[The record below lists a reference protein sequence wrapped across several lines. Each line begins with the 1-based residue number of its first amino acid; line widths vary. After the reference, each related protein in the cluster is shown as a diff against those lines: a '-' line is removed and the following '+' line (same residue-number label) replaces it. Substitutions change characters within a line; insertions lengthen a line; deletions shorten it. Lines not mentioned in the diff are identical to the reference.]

1 MVTVRDGTVMTT
13 IIDRNNSKKYI
24 DLYKKDKLEVMYI
37 TLGEG
42 TARGDIL
49 DYLGL
54 EASEKMVIFNFVQ
67 QHDWMLTKKDL
78 QRKLQIDAPGEGIA
92 FLVPLS
98 SIGGK
103 RTLQF
108 LLDRQELPES
118 EESTLKDTTYEL
130 IVAIADQENLEMVMD
145 AARGAGAYGG
155 TVIHAKGTGMEYA
168 EKYLGVTIAA
178 EKAMIF
184 IVTKKDQKNSIMK
197 AIMEQAGMQTPAKTI
212 VFSLPVT
219 DTAGLRLV
227 DLDEENE

>member
-1 MVTVRDGTVMTT
+1 MSDVYIMTT
-13 IIDRNNSKKYI
+13 IIDRKNSKKYI

-67 QHDWMLTKKDL
+67 QHDWMQTKKNL

-130 IVAIADQENLEMVMD
+130 IVAIADQGNLEMVMD

>member
-1 MVTVRDGTVMTT
+1 MSDVYIMTT
-13 IIDRNNSKKYI
+13 IIDRKNSKKYI

-67 QHDWMLTKKDL
+67 QHDWMLTKKNL

-118 EESTLKDTTYEL
+118 EESTLK
-130 IVAIADQENLEMVMD
+130 
-145 AARGAGAYGG
+145 
-155 TVIHAKGTGMEYA
+155 
-168 EKYLGVTIAA
+168 
-178 EKAMIF
+178 
-184 IVTKKDQKNSIMK
+184 
-197 AIMEQAGMQTPAKTI
+197 
-212 VFSLPVT
+212 
-219 DTAGLRLV
+219 
-227 DLDEENE
+227 

>member
-1 MVTVRDGTVMTT
+1 MSDVYIMTT
-13 IIDRNNSKKYI
+13 IIDRKNSKKYI

-145 AARGAGAYGG
+145 AARGAGAWNGDSCEGNRHGICGKVSGCDNCRRKGHDLYCNQKGSEEQHYEGDYGAG
-155 TVIHAKGTGMEYA
+155 RNADSCKDDC
-168 EKYLGVTIAA
+168 
-178 EKAMIF
+178 IF
-184 IVTKKDQKNSIMK
+184 ASGYRYSRS
-197 AIMEQAGMQTPAKTI
+197 A
-212 VFSLPVT
+212 SC
-219 DTAGLRLV
+219 
-227 DLDEENE
+227 

>member
-1 MVTVRDGTVMTT
+1 MSDVYIMTT
-13 IIDRNNSKKYI
+13 IIDRKNSKKYL

-67 QHDWMLTKKDL
+67 QHDWMLTKKNL

-130 IVAIADQENLEMVMD
+130 IIAIADQGNLEMVMD

>member
-1 MVTVRDGTVMTT
+1 MSDVYIMTT
-13 IIDRNNSKKYI
+13 IIDRKNSKKYI

-37 TLGEG
+37 TLGE
-42 TARGDIL
+42 
-49 DYLGL
+49 
-54 EASEKMVIFNFVQ
+54 
-67 QHDWMLTKKDL
+67 
-78 QRKLQIDAPGEGIA
+78 A

>member
-1 MVTVRDGTVMTT
+1 MSDIYIMTT
-13 IIDRNNSKKYI
+13 IIDRKNSKKYI

-67 QHDWMLTKKDL
+67 QRDWMLTKKDL

-130 IVAIADQENLEMVMD
+130 IVAIADQGNLEMVMD

>member
-1 MVTVRDGTVMTT
+1 MSDVYIMTT
-13 IIDRNNSKKYI
+13 IIDRKNSKKYI

-67 QHDWMLTKKDL
+67 QRDWMLTKKDL

-98 SIGGK
+98 SIGGQ

-130 IVAIADQENLEMVMD
+130 IVASADQGNLEMVMD

>member
-1 MVTVRDGTVMTT
+1 MSDVYIMTT
-13 IIDRNNSKKYI
+13 IIDRKNSKKYI

-67 QHDWMLTKKDL
+67 QRDWMLTKKDL

-178 EKAMIF
+178 DKAMIF

>member
-1 MVTVRDGTVMTT
+1 MSDICLMTT
-13 IIDRNNSKKYI
+13 IVDRNNSKKYF
-24 DLYKKDKLEVMYI
+24 DFYKQEELHVMYV
-37 TLGEG
+37 TMGQG

-54 EASEKMVIFNFVQ
+54 EASEKMVAFHFLELENWKIV
-67 QHDWMLTKKDL
+67 KRDL
-78 QRKLQIDAPGEGIA
+78 QKKLQIDAPGEGIA

-108 LLDRQELPES
+108 LLEKKELPER
-118 EESTLKDTTYEL
+118 EESSLKDTTYEL
-130 IVAIADQENLEMVMD
+130 IIAIADQGNLELVMD

-178 EKAMIF
+178 EKEMIF
-184 IVTKKDQKNSIMK
+184 IVTKKEQKNGIMK
-197 AIMEQAGMQTPAKTI
+197 AIMEQAGMDSAAKTV

-219 DTAGLRLV
+219 DTAGLRLI
-227 DLDEENE
+227 DIEE

>member
-1 MVTVRDGTVMTT
+1 MSDVYIMTT
-13 IIDRNNSKKYI
+13 IIDRKNSKKYI

-42 TARGDIL
+42 TERGDIL

>member
-1 MVTVRDGTVMTT
+1 MSDVYIMTT
-13 IIDRNNSKKYI
+13 IIDRKNSKKYL

-67 QHDWMLTKKDL
+67 QHDWMLTKKNL

-130 IVAIADQENLEMVMD
+130 IIAIADQGNLEMVMD

-197 AIMEQAGMQTPAKTI
+197 AIMEQAGMQSPAKTI

-227 DLDEENE
+227 DLDEN

>member
-1 MVTVRDGTVMTT
+1 MSDVYIMTT
-13 IIDRNNSKKYI
+13 IIDRKNSKKYI

-67 QHDWMLTKKDL
+67 QRDWMLTKKDL

-130 IVAIADQENLEMVMD
+130 IVAIADQGNLEMVMD

-178 EKAMIF
+178 EKSMIF

>member
-1 MVTVRDGTVMTT
+1 MSDVYIMTT
-13 IIDRNNSKKYI
+13 IIDRKNSKKYI

-67 QHDWMLTKKDL
+67 QHDWMLTKKNL

-130 IVAIADQENLEMVMD
+130 IVALADQEHLEMVMD

>member
-1 MVTVRDGTVMTT
+1 MSDVYIMTT
-13 IIDRNNSKKYI
+13 IIDRKNSKKYI

-54 EASEKMVIFNFVQ
+54 EASEKMIIFNFVQ
-67 QHDWMLTKKDL
+67 QNDWTQTKKDL

-130 IVAIADQENLEMVMD
+130 IIAIADQGNLEMVMD

-184 IVTKKDQKNSIMK
+184 IVTKKDQKNNIMK
-197 AIMEQAGMQTPAKTI
+197 AIMEQAGMQSPAKTI

-227 DLDEENE
+227 DLDDMN

>member
-1 MVTVRDGTVMTT
+1 MSDVYIMTT
-13 IIDRNNSKKYI
+13 IIDRKNSKKYI

-67 QHDWMLTKKDL
+67 QHDWMLTKKNL
-78 QRKLQIDAPGEGIA
+78 QRKLQIDAPGEGIS

-130 IVAIADQENLEMVMD
+130 IIAIADQGNLEMVMD

-184 IVTKKDQKNSIMK
+184 IVTKKDQKNNIMK
-197 AIMEQAGMQTPAKTI
+197 AIMEQAGMQSPAKTI

-227 DLDEENE
+227 DLDEN

>member
-1 MVTVRDGTVMTT
+1 MSDVYIMTT
-13 IIDRNNSKKYI
+13 IIDRKNSKKYI

-67 QHDWMLTKKDL
+67 QRDWMLTKKDL

-92 FLVPLS
+92 FMVPLS

-130 IVAIADQENLEMVMD
+130 IVAIADQGNLEMVMD

>member
-1 MVTVRDGTVMTT
+1 MSDVYIMTT
-13 IIDRNNSKKYI
+13 IIDRKNSKKYI

-130 IVAIADQENLEMVMD
+130 IVAIADQGNLEMVMD

-212 VFSLPVT
+212 IFSLPVT

>member
-1 MVTVRDGTVMTT
+1 MSDVYIMTT
-13 IIDRNNSKKYI
+13 IIDRKNSKKYI

-67 QHDWMLTKKDL
+67 QRDWMLTKKDL
-78 QRKLQIDAPGEGIA
+78 QRKLQIYAPGEGIA

>member
-1 MVTVRDGTVMTT
+1 MRDVYIMTT
-13 IIDRNNSKKYI
+13 IIDRKNSKKYI

-67 QHDWMLTKKDL
+67 QRDWMLTKKDL

-130 IVAIADQENLEMVMD
+130 IVAIADQGNLEMVMD

>member
-1 MVTVRDGTVMTT
+1 MSDVYIMTT
-13 IIDRNNSKKYI
+13 IIDRKNSKKYI

-67 QHDWMLTKKDL
+67 QHDWMLTKKNL
-78 QRKLQIDAPGEGIA
+78 QRKLQIDAPGEGIS

-130 IVAIADQENLEMVMD
+130 IIAIADQGNLEMVMD

-184 IVTKKDQKNSIMK
+184 IVTKKDQKNNIMK
-197 AIMEQAGMQTPAKTI
+197 AIMEQAGMQSPAKTI

>member
-1 MVTVRDGTVMTT
+1 MGEIYLMTT
-13 IIDRNNSKKYI
+13 IADRNNGKKYL
-24 DLYKKDKLEVMYI
+24 DLYKQEGINVMYV
-37 TLGEG
+37 TMGQG

-54 EASEKMVIFNFVQ
+54 ESSEKVVMYSFLEMDKWKEV
-67 QHDWMLTKKDL
+67 KKDL
-78 QRKLQIDAPGEGIA
+78 QKKIQIDAPGEGIA
-92 FLVPLS
+92 YIVPLS
-98 SIGGK
+98 SIGGR

-108 LLDRQELPES
+108 LLEKQELPER

-130 IVAIADQENLEMVMD
+130 IVAIADQGNLDLVMD

-178 EKAMIF
+178 EKEMIF
-184 IVTKKDQKNSIMK
+184 IVTKKEQKNSIMK
-197 AIMEQAGMQTPAKTI
+197 AIMEQAGMDSAAKTI

-227 DLDEENE
+227 DIEE

>member
-1 MVTVRDGTVMTT
+1 MSDVYIMTT
-13 IIDRNNSKKYI
+13 IIDRKNSKKYI
-24 DLYKKDKLEVMYI
+24 DLYKRDKLEVMYI

-67 QHDWMLTKKDL
+67 QHDWMLTKKNL

-130 IVAIADQENLEMVMD
+130 IIAIADQGNLEMVMD

-184 IVTKKDQKNSIMK
+184 IVTKKDQKNNIMK
-197 AIMEQAGMQTPAKTI
+197 AIMEQAGMQSPAKTI

>member
-1 MVTVRDGTVMTT
+1 MSDVYIMTT
-13 IIDRNNSKKYI
+13 IIDRKNSKKYI

-130 IVAIADQENLEMVMD
+130 IVAIADQGNLEMVMD

-197 AIMEQAGMQTPAKTI
+197 AIMEQAGMQTPEKTI

>member
-1 MVTVRDGTVMTT
+1 
-13 IIDRNNSKKYI
+13 
-24 DLYKKDKLEVMYI
+24 
-37 TLGEG
+37 
-42 TARGDIL
+42 
-49 DYLGL
+49 
-54 EASEKMVIFNFVQ
+54 MVIFNFVK
-67 QHDWMLTKKDL
+67 QHECMLTKKDL

>member
-1 MVTVRDGTVMTT
+1 MSDVYIMTT
-13 IIDRNNSKKYI
+13 IIDRKNSKKYI

-67 QHDWMLTKKDL
+67 QHDWMLTKKNL

-130 IVAIADQENLEMVMD
+130 IIAIADQGNLEMVMD

-184 IVTKKDQKNSIMK
+184 IVTKKDQKNNIMK
-197 AIMEQAGMQTPAKTI
+197 AIMEQAGMQSPAKTI

>member
-1 MVTVRDGTVMTT
+1 MSDVYIMTT
-13 IIDRNNSKKYI
+13 IIDSKNSKKYI

-67 QHDWMLTKKDL
+67 QHDWMLTKKNL

-130 IVAIADQENLEMVMD
+130 IIAIADQGNLEMVMD

-184 IVTKKDQKNSIMK
+184 IVTKKDQKNNIMK
-197 AIMEQAGMQTPAKTI
+197 AIMEQAGMQSPAKTI

-227 DLDEENE
+227 DLDEN

>member
-1 MVTVRDGTVMTT
+1 MSDVYIMTT
-13 IIDRNNSKKYI
+13 IIDRKNSKKYI

-92 FLVPLS
+92 FLVSLS

>member
-1 MVTVRDGTVMTT
+1 MGEIYLMTT
-13 IIDRNNSKKYI
+13 IVDRTNGRKYFEF
-24 DLYKKDKLEVMYI
+24 YKQEELHVMYV
-37 TLGEG
+37 TMGQG

-54 EASEKMVIFNFVQ
+54 EASEKVVIYSFLEMDRWKTV
-67 QHDWMLTKKDL
+67 KKDL
-78 QRKLQIDAPGEGIA
+78 QKKLQIDAPGEGIA
-92 FLVPLS
+92 YLIPLS
-98 SIGGK
+98 SIGGR

-108 LLDRQELPES
+108 LLEKQELPER

-130 IVAIADQENLEMVMD
+130 IVAIADQGNLDLVMD

-178 EKAMIF
+178 EKEMIF
-184 IVTKKDQKNSIMK
+184 IVTKKEQKNSIMK
-197 AIMEQAGMQTPAKTI
+197 AIMEEAGMESTAKTV

-227 DLDEENE
+227 DIEE

>member
-1 MVTVRDGTVMTT
+1 MSDVYIMTT
-13 IIDRNNSKKYI
+13 IIDRKNSKKYI

-67 QHDWMLTKKDL
+67 QRDWMLTKKDL

-130 IVAIADQENLEMVMD
+130 IVAIADQGNLEMVMD

-227 DLDEENE
+227 DLDEENKYL

>member
-1 MVTVRDGTVMTT
+1 MSDVYIMTT
-13 IIDRNNSKKYI
+13 IIDRKNSKKYI

-67 QHDWMLTKKDL
+67 QHDWTLTKKNL

-130 IVAIADQENLEMVMD
+130 IIAIADQGNLEMVMD

-184 IVTKKDQKNSIMK
+184 IVTKKDQKNNIMK
-197 AIMEQAGMQTPAKTI
+197 AIMEQAGMQSPAKTI

>member
-1 MVTVRDGTVMTT
+1 MSDVYIMTT
-13 IIDRNNSKKYI
+13 IIDRKNSKKYL

-67 QHDWMLTKKDL
+67 QHDWMLTKKNL
-78 QRKLQIDAPGEGIA
+78 QRKLQIDAPGEGTA

-130 IVAIADQENLEMVMD
+130 IIAIADQGNLEMVMD

-184 IVTKKDQKNSIMK
+184 IVTKKDQKNNIMK
-197 AIMEQAGMQTPAKTI
+197 AIMEQAGMQSPAKTI

-227 DLDEENE
+227 DLDEN

>member
-1 MVTVRDGTVMTT
+1 MSDVYIMTT
-13 IIDRNNSKKYI
+13 IIDRKNSKKYI

-67 QHDWMLTKKDL
+67 QRDWMLTKKDL

>member
-1 MVTVRDGTVMTT
+1 MSDVYIMTT
-13 IIDRNNSKKYI
+13 IIDRKNSKKYI

-67 QHDWMLTKKDL
+67 QHDWMLTKKNL

-130 IVAIADQENLEMVMD
+130 IIAIADQGNLEMVMD

-197 AIMEQAGMQTPAKTI
+197 AIMEQAGMQSPAKTI

-227 DLDEENE
+227 DLDEN

>member
-1 MVTVRDGTVMTT
+1 MSDVYIMTT
-13 IIDRNNSKKYI
+13 IIDRKNSKKYI

-67 QHDWMLTKKDL
+67 QRDWMLTKKDL

-92 FLVPLS
+92 FLMPLS

-130 IVAIADQENLEMVMD
+130 IVAIADQGNLEMVMD

>member
-1 MVTVRDGTVMTT
+1 MSYVYIMTT
-13 IIDRNNSKKYI
+13 IIVLKNSKKYI

-78 QRKLQIDAPGEGIA
+78 QRKLQSDAPGEGIA

-130 IVAIADQENLEMVMD
+130 IVAIADQGNLEMVMD

>member
-1 MVTVRDGTVMTT
+1 MVMSDICLMTT
-13 IIDRNNSKKYI
+13 IVDRNNSKKYF
-24 DLYKKDKLEVMYI
+24 DFYKQEELHVMYV
-37 TLGEG
+37 TMGQG

-54 EASEKMVIFNFVQ
+54 EASEKMVAFHFLELENWKIV
-67 QHDWMLTKKDL
+67 KRDL
-78 QRKLQIDAPGEGIA
+78 QKKLQIDAPGEGIA

-108 LLDRQELPES
+108 LLEKKELPER

-130 IVAIADQENLEMVMD
+130 IIAIADQGNLELVMD

-178 EKAMIF
+178 EKEMIF
-184 IVTKKDQKNSIMK
+184 IVTKKEQKNGIMK
-197 AIMEQAGMQTPAKTI
+197 AIMEQAGMDSAAKTV

-219 DTAGLRLV
+219 DTAGLRLI
-227 DLDEENE
+227 DIEE

>member
-1 MVTVRDGTVMTT
+1 MGEIYLMTT
-13 IIDRNNSKKYI
+13 ILDRNNSKKYVN
-24 DLYKKDKLEVMYI
+24 LYQKDELPVLYI

-54 EASEKMVIFNFVQ
+54 EASQKMVIFNFVDQ
-67 QHDWMLTKKDL
+67 DGWEHTKKNL

-92 FLVPLS
+92 FIVPLS

-108 LLDRQELPES
+108 LLDKQELPER

-130 IVAIADQENLEMVMD
+130 IVAIADQGNIEAVMD

-178 EKAMIF
+178 EKEMIF
-184 IVTKKDQKNSIMK
+184 IVTKKDQKNNIMK
-197 AIMEQAGMQTPAKTI
+197 AIMEQAGMQSSAKTI

-227 DLDEENE
+227 DMED